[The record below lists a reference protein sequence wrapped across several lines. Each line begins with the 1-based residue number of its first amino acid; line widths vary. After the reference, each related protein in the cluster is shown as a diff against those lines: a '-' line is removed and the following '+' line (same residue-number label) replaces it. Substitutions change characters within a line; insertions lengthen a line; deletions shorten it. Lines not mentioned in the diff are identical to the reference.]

1 MVFLRDLLSFRLA
14 LPQGYSRL
22 PEMSMS
28 SEPRLGAST
37 AYTLLVLT
45 ALFWAGNWVLARG
58 IQGYMSPIAMA
69 FWRWLAAFVI
79 LLPFVIRPIIREW
92 AVVRRSWKILA
103 LLGTIGVGVFNTLTY
118 TGLKYTTATN
128 GVLLNSVI
136 PILVI
141 AINVAFFRESLNRRQ
156 MAGVVTSLAGVVMI
170 VAHGEVE
177 TLKHL
182 RLNPGDLW
190 VLTAMLGWAI
200 YTVLLRWRP
209 RELSSSAFTGSL
221 IAIGVTVLLPV
232 FAWDYDAGNRT
243 QWGPVTYGA
252 ILYFAIFPSV
262 LAYYF
267 WNTAVARVG
276 GERASTFLHLMPLF
290 GAVLASVFLGE
301 SLLWYHYAGALLI
314 FMGIFV
320 ASRARAGG
328 GARLPT

>member
-1 MVFLRDLLSFRLA
+1 MTRSIDV
-14 LPQGYSRL
+14 
-22 PEMSMS
+22 S
-28 SEPRLGAST
+28 SARPGAST

-58 IQGYMSPIAMA
+58 IQVYMSPIAMA
-69 FWRWLAAFVI
+69 FWRWLAALVI
-79 LLPFVIRPIIREW
+79 LLPFVTRPIVREW
-92 AVVRRSWKILA
+92 GAVRRSWKILVP
-103 LLGTIGVGVFNTLTY
+103 LGIIGVGAFNTLTY

-141 AINVAFFRESLNRRQ
+141 AINTLVLRERLAPMQ
-156 MAGVVTSLAGVVMI
+156 AAGVLTSLSGVVMI
-170 VAHGEVE
+170 VARGELD
-177 TLKHL
+177 TLRHL

-190 VLTAMLGWAI
+190 VLSAMLGWAI
-200 YTVLLRWRP
+200 YTVCLRWRP

-221 IAIGVTVLLPV
+221 IAVGVAVLLPV
-232 FAWDYDAGNRT
+232 FAWDYDAGHRT
-243 QWGPVTYGA
+243 LWGPVTWGA
-252 ILYFAIFPSV
+252 VAYLAIFTSV

-290 GAVLASVFLGE
+290 GAVLSAAFLGE

-314 FMGIFV
+314 FAGIAI
-320 ASRARAGG
+320 ASRS
-328 GARLPT
+328 PTMHSR

>member
-1 MVFLRDLLSFRLA
+1 
-14 LPQGYSRL
+14 
-22 PEMSMS
+22 MS
-28 SEPRLGAST
+28 SGPRQST
-37 AYTLLVLT
+37 SAAYTLLVLT

-69 FWRWLAAFVI
+69 FWRWLAALVI
-79 LLPFVIRPIIREW
+79 LLPFVVRPIITEW
-92 AVVRRSWKILA
+92 AAVRRSWKILV
-103 LLGTIGVGVFNTLTY
+103 LLGIVGVGAFNTLTY

-141 AINVAFFRESLNRRQ
+141 AINVIVFRERLSATQ
-156 MAGVVTSLAGVVMI
+156 AAGVLTSLSGVVVI

-177 TLKHL
+177 TLRHL

-190 VLTAMLGWAI
+190 VLSAMLGWAI
-200 YTVLLRWRP
+200 YTVCLRWRP

-221 IAIGVTVLLPV
+221 IAVGVAVLLPV
-232 FAWDYDAGNRT
+232 FAWDYEAGHRT
-243 QWGPVTYGA
+243 QWGPVTWGA
-252 ILYFAIFPSV
+252 IAYFAIFPSV

-290 GAVLASVFLGE
+290 GAVLSAVFLGE

-314 FMGIFV
+314 FSGIFI
-320 ASRARAGG
+320 ASRARRPQTG
-328 GARLPT
+328 